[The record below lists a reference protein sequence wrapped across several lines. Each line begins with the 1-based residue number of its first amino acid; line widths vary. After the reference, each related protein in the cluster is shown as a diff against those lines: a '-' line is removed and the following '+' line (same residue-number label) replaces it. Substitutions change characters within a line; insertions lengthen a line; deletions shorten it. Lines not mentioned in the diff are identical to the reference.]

1 MNAERFSRVNTEDED
16 KTCWKCGY
24 NVSGSICPMCGAVN
38 KTDSGVIAE
47 LDEVP
52 LFNPLAELI

>member
-1 MNAERFSRVNTEDED
+1 MDAEQFSGVNTEDGD
-16 KTCWKCGY
+16 KACWKCGY

-38 KTDSGVIAE
+38 KTDLAE

-52 LFNPLAELI
+52 LLNPLAELI